1 MVAHYPALNRPE
13 APDCS
18 VCIANYNGV
27 GMLADCVDSVLA
39 QQGDIGI
46 EIIVHDDASSDD
58 SVALLRT
65 NYPQIELLAS
75 RENVGFCVANNRM
88 VAHARG
94 DFVLLLNNDAALY
107 PDALLTLI
115 EAARLQSSAG
125 IVTLPQYD
133 WETGVLVDR
142 GCLLDPFYNPVPNLD
157 PRRRDVAM
165 VIGACLWVARDVW
178 NELGG
183 FPEWLESIGEDMY
196 LCCVARLRGRPVQVT
211 GASGY
216 RHRQGVSFGG
226 NRVTT
231 QGLQTTFRRRY
242 LSERNKIRVMVVC
255 TPTLLVIP
263 QLMLHIL
270 LLIIEGITLTAVR
283 RDARIW
289 HEIYGRVGTSVL
301 RGFSTLWAKRH
312 QEQRLRVVSLHG
324 FLRPFVWMHRKLGL
338 LYRYGMPRIR

>member
-1 MVAHYPALNRPE
+1 MVAHYPALNRLV

-27 GMLADCVDSVLA
+27 GMLTDCIDSVLA
-39 QQGDIGI
+39 QLGDISI

-58 SVALLRT
+58 SVTLLRT
-65 NYPQIELLAS
+65 NYPQVELLAS

-94 DFVLLLNNDAALY
+94 NFVLLLNNDAALHT
-107 PDALLTLI
+107 DALLTLFD
-115 EAARLQSSAG
+115 AARVQSSAG
-125 IVTLPQYD
+125 ILTLPQYD

-165 VIGACLWVARDVW
+165 VIGACLWVARDAW

-211 GASGY
+211 VASGY
-216 RHRQGVSFGG
+216 RHRQGISFGG
-226 NRVTT
+226 NRATAR
-231 QGLQTTFRRRY
+231 GLQTTFRRRY
-242 LSERNKIRVMVVC
+242 LSERNKIQVMVVC
-255 TPTLLVIP
+255 TPTLLIIP
-263 QLMLHIL
+263 QLMLHVL
-270 LLIIEGITLTAVR
+270 LLITEGLILATVR
-283 RDARIW
+283 RDTRIW
-289 HEIYGRVGTSVL
+289 HEIYGRVGTSVF
-301 RGFSTLWAKRH
+301 RSFSKLWAKRR
-312 QEQRLRVVSLHG
+312 QEQRQRVVSLHG
-324 FLRPFVWMHRKLGL
+324 FLRPFVWMHRKLDL